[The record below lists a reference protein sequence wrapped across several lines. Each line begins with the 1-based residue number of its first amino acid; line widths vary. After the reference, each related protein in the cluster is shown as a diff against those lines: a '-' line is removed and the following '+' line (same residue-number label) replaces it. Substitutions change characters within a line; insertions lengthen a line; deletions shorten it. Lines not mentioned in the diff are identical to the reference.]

1 MMDDGRAV
9 GVDQV
14 GLLSQ
19 FWSGKVQLFLQ
30 GGGDLSAQCASQ
42 PIRRETNRMIDSCAQ
57 LLNKSGVRLQLVG
70 PRLLT

>member
-1 MMDDGRAV
+1 MCVCVGGCWGKGPGVGVCRGGVGWEAHEVMDDGRAV

-30 GGGDLSAQCASQ
+30 GGGDLCAQCASQ
-42 PIRRETNRMIDSCAQ
+42 PIRR
-57 LLNKSGVRLQLVG
+57 
-70 PRLLT
+70 